1 MTDVM
6 QPWFLV
12 LEKIAASTLHVPEWT
27 IDLWSDFSS
36 MNIFFLKE
44 KLSRLDKHCEQMEEV
59 SAMSRLGTRF
69 SIFLQMNTLTVQYS
83 GDLRV

>member
-1 MTDVM
+1 
-6 QPWFLV
+6 
-12 LEKIAASTLHVPEWT
+12 
-27 IDLWSDFSS
+27 